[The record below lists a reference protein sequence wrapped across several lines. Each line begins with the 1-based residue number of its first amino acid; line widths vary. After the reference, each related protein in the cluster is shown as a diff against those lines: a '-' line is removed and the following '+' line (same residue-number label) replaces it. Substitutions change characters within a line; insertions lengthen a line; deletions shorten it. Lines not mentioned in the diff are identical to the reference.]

1 MLKLPVTDRWATGGH
16 ARQITA
22 AEQGCKRPS
31 WVTDE
36 GNTPLSN
43 PARLSNPHA
52 SCRSHITCGC
62 ACIAQ
67 SDAQS
72 DVVRYACGI
81 LMLHH
86 RKLIRL
92 CDEVMP
98 RPRLRTDTCVRS
110 ESAWYSP
117 VVAITTTI
125 KPRKNNMLS
134 RSFVSN
140 SALSGNSDAVS
151 RQRGSDRI
159 VCASVDP
166 T

>member
-1 MLKLPVTDRWATGGH
+1 VLKLPVTDRWATGGH

-22 AEQGCKRPS
+22 AEQGCKRPIR
-31 WVTDE
+31 VTDQ

-52 SCRSHITCGC
+52 FYRSHITCGC

-67 SDAQS
+67 SE
-72 DVVRYACGI
+72 VVRYACWI

-86 RKLIRL
+86 RKLSRL

-159 VCASVDP
+159 VCASMNP